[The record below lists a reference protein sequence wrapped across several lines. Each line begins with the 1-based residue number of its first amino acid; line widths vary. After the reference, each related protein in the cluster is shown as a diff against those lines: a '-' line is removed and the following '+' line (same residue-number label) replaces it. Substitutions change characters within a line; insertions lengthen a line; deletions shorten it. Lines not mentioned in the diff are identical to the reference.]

1 MINDKRQRTKDKRR
15 KTKDKR
21 RKTSQRLSLD
31 IRHKKMKKH
40 LLIIIATTLTI
51 CSCKT
56 LSTHTIGYS
65 ADTLHIKTLHYDSIF
80 IDRQTLTTY
89 NHDTVYVDRYQ
100 TEYRYRTHIDTIYRS
115 YTDTVYTST
124 SLPPEKP
131 PPTNFKYLLVVL
143 CLILSFI
150 FLFRLIRSKA

>member
-1 MINDKRQRTKDKRR
+1 MRTKVY
-15 KTKDKR
+15 
-21 RKTSQRLSLD
+21 
-31 IRHKKMKKH
+31 
-40 LLIIIATTLTI
+40 LLVIIATTLTI
-51 CSCKT
+51 CSCKN
-56 LSTHTIGYS
+56 LSTISHSTT
-65 ADTLHIKTLHYDSIF
+65 DTLRTTTLHYDSII

-115 YTDTVYTST
+115 YTDTVYTTT

-131 PPTNFKYLLVVL
+131 PPTNLKYLLVVL
-143 CLILSFI
+143 CLILSFS